1 MLSRRNCA
9 VIIGESGLQSTQ
21 NRFFPLGTNTPAAY
35 RIIPFGKIHFDRVAG
50 GLKWSLGAKGAAAMF
65 DFDDDDV
72 DDWLDV
78 LWGYARARRR
88 SRAAGYGP

>member
-1 MLSRRNCA
+1 
-9 VIIGESGLQSTQ
+9 
-21 NRFFPLGTNTPAAY
+21 
-35 RIIPFGKIHFDRVAG
+35 
-50 GLKWSLGAKGAAAMF
+50 MF

-88 SRAAGYGP
+88 SHAAGYGP